1 MPGKGVCAKLL
12 AGCLPAAELPGYRPS
27 PFLYSG
33 IYFLRLKAEKNQK
46 LMSMKKRVA
55 QVVTQAL
62 TTLKTDGT
70 LAFDQMPAF
79 QVDIPKVA
87 EHGDFATNAALL
99 LAKAARRSPRQL
111 AELIRDTLNPPVGM
125 LAKVEIAGPG
135 FINFFIQ
142 DSYWLQVLAD
152 IEAAGGAYG
161 NSTIGTGKKVQVEF
175 VSANPTGPLH
185 VGHGRGAALGDALAN
200 ILTCTGH
207 EVVRE
212 YYINDVGLQ
221 MQTLGRS
228 LFLRVQELQGEQ
240 IEFPE
245 NCYQGDYIKDLAKQ
259 YLAAHGP
266 VPAGEPDA
274 DMLIACGRY
283 AGDAILAEIRQDL
296 QDFGVEFDTWFSET
310 RLFEEKALDR
320 SFADLQ
326 ALGFLY
332 EADGALW
339 FKATAF
345 GDEKDRVVRR
355 QNGATTYFA
364 SDIAYHWEKFQR
376 GFDQVI
382 DIWGA
387 DHHGYVPRLKAVV
400 QALGISEERV
410 IVLLVQLVSLLREG
424 QPVAMTTRGGTF
436 VTLRQVMDEVG
447 KDVARFIFLS
457 RRADAQ
463 LEFDLEL
470 AKKQTSENPVY
481 YVQYAHARLASV
493 FRLAQEKNISWENAA
508 PAVLTRLVLPEE
520 LTILKLLSGYPD
532 VVEAAAVHQEPHRI
546 TYFLTD
552 LAAQLHS
559 YYYKHRF
566 ISDDEELTQARLLL
580 VKGIKA
586 VLDHGLGLLGVEA
599 PESM

>member
-1 MPGKGVCAKLL
+1 
-12 AGCLPAAELPGYRPS
+12 
-27 PFLYSG
+27 
-33 IYFLRLKAEKNQK
+33 
-46 LMSMKKRVA
+46 MSMKKRVA
-55 QVVTQAL
+55 EVVTQAL
-62 TTLKTDGT
+62 ETLKTNGS
-70 LAFDQMPAF
+70 LEFPAMPSF

-87 EHGDFATNAALL
+87 DHGDFATNVAMI
-99 LAKAARRSPRQL
+99 LAKAARRPPRQV
-111 AELIRDTLNPPVGM
+111 AELIRATLDPPAGM
-125 LAKVEIAGPG
+125 LDRVEIAGPG

-142 DSYWLQVLAD
+142 DRFWLQVLAD
-152 IEAAGGAYG
+152 IEAAAGTYG
-161 NSTIGTGKKVQVEF
+161 NSSMGVGKKVQVEF

-200 ILTCTGH
+200 ILTGTGH
-207 EVVRE
+207 QVERE

-221 MQTLGRS
+221 MQTLGLS
-228 LFLRVQELQGEQ
+228 LLLRTQELQGRQ
-240 IEFPE
+240 AAFPE
-245 NCYQGDYIKDLAKQ
+245 NCYQGDYIRELAEKF
-259 YLAAHGP
+259 LASHGP
-266 VPAGEPDA
+266 VPMGEPEA
-274 DMLIACGRY
+274 EILKTCGRY
-283 AGDAILAEIRQDL
+283 AGEAILAEIRQDL
-296 QDFGVEFDTWFSET
+296 EDFGVRFDNWFSES
-310 RLFEEKALDR
+310 RLFEDQILDR
-320 SFADLQ
+320 ALAALQ
-326 ALGFLY
+326 ARGYLY

-376 GFDQVI
+376 GLDQVI

-387 DHHGYVPRLKAVV
+387 DHHGYVPRLRAVI
-400 QALGISEERV
+400 QALGIPEQHLT
-410 IVLLVQLVSLLREG
+410 VLLVQLVSLLREG

-481 YVQYAHARLASV
+481 YVQYAHARLSSV
-493 FRLAQEKNISWENAA
+493 FRLAAEKGISWQTA
-508 PAVLTRLVLPEE
+508 PQAVLERLSLPEE
-520 LTILKLLSGYPD
+520 LVILKLLAGYPD
-532 VVEAAAVHQEPHRI
+532 VVEAAAAHLEPHRI

-552 LAAQLHS
+552 MAGQLHS

-580 VKGIKA
+580 VRGIKA

>member
-1 MPGKGVCAKLL
+1 
-12 AGCLPAAELPGYRPS
+12 
-27 PFLYSG
+27 
-33 IYFLRLKAEKNQK
+33 
-46 LMSMKKRVA
+46 MSMKKRVA
-55 QVVTQAL
+55 EVITQAL
-62 TTLKTDGT
+62 ETLKTNGILT
-70 LAFDQMPAF
+70 FEKVPNF
-79 QVDIPKVA
+79 QVDIPKVTD
-87 EHGDFATNAALL
+87 HGDFATNAAMM
-99 LAKAARRSPRQL
+99 LAKSARRSPRQL
-111 AELIRDTLNPPVGM
+111 AELIRETLNPPAGM

-142 DSYWLQVLAD
+142 DTYWLQVLAD
-152 IEAAGGAYG
+152 IEAAAGTYG
-161 NSTIGTGKKVQVEF
+161 NSTIGAGKKVQVEF

-200 ILTCTGH
+200 ILSGTGH
-207 EVVRE
+207 EVERE

-221 MQTLGRS
+221 IQTLGRS
-228 LFLRVQELQGEQ
+228 LFLRAQELQGQ
-240 IEFPE
+240 QVTFPE
-245 NCYQGDYIKDLAKQ
+245 NCYQGDYIKDLAEQ

-266 VPAGEPDA
+266 VPSGVPDA
-274 DMLIACGRY
+274 DALNACGRY
-283 AGDAILAEIRQDL
+283 AGEAILAEIHQDL
-296 QDFGVEFDTWFSET
+296 VDFGVHFDSWFSET
-310 RLFEEKALDR
+310 RLFQGQVLERAL
-320 SFADLQ
+320 AALQ
-326 ALGFLY
+326 ARGYLV

-339 FKATAF
+339 FKATEF

-400 QALGISEERV
+400 QAMGIPEQHLT
-410 IVLLVQLVSLLREG
+410 VLLVQLVSLLREG

-493 FRLAQEKNISWENAA
+493 FRLAAEKGIAWGTA
-508 PAVLTRLVLPEE
+508 PKSVLERLSLPEE
-520 LTILKLLSGYPD
+520 LTILKLLATYPD
-532 VVEAAAVHQEPHRI
+532 VVEAAALHLEPHRI
-546 TYFLTD
+546 TYFLTE
-552 LAAQLHS
+552 LAGQLHS

-580 VKGIKA
+580 VQGIKA
-586 VLDHGLGLLGVEA
+586 ILDHGLALLGVES